1 MIKLKM
7 FDESRISK
15 SMLSL
20 TGILFALY
28 IITGLLDSYNFSIP
42 AIGNIFYLGA
52 ALGLL
57 AAGQT
62 ICMLT
67 GGIDL
72 SLAMI
77 ATGAAF
83 IVSVKS
89 SSGLLVA
96 LSLALLYCI
105 VIGAINGLAVG
116 LLGMN
121 PLIMTLGMN
130 AVLIGVF
137 TVGVTTFLQGSSTVP
152 EVLVTLSTA
161 SIIDTSGWV
170 FESATADPR
179 SWPFFASIVDTL
191 SWPFFIWLLV
201 SLIVLF
207 ILARTGLGRLI
218 YAIGDNA
225 QSARLAGVK
234 VWQVQV
240 TTYVMCAILGGI
252 GGIILGGQSGAV
264 ALSLANSFLLPS
276 VAAVVIGGTSI
287 MGGIGGYKGTM
298 MGTLILTLLS
308 SLLTTINSTEAVKQ
322 MIYGAIV
329 LATCLDLRKNIL
341 RTS

>member
-7 FDESRISK
+7 FNESRISK

-20 TGILFALY
+20 IGILFALY

-42 AIGNIFYLGA
+42 AIGNVFYLGA

-89 SSGLLVA
+89 SSGLPIA

-105 VIGAINGLAVG
+105 VIGAINGLAIG

-152 EVLVTLSTA
+152 EVLVTLSTS
-161 SIIDTSGWV
+161 SIIDTSTWV

-179 SWPFFASIVDTL
+179 SWPFVASIIDTL

-201 SLIVLF
+201 SVIVLF

-287 MGGIGGYKGTM
+287 MGGLGGYKGTM

-308 SLLTTINSTEAVKQ
+308 SLLTTVNSSEAVKQ

-329 LATCLDLRKNIL
+329 LALAWTYAKISEN
-341 RTS
+341 S

>member
-7 FDESRISK
+7 FNESRISK

-20 TGILFALY
+20 IGILFALY

-42 AIGNIFYLGA
+42 AIGNVFYLGA

-89 SSGLLVA
+89 SSGLPIA
-96 LSLALLYCI
+96 LTLALLYCI
-105 VIGAINGLAVG
+105 VIGAINGLAIG

-152 EVLVTLSTA
+152 EVLVTLSTS
-161 SIIDTSGWV
+161 SIIDTSTWV

-179 SWPFFASIVDTL
+179 SWPFVASIVDTL

-201 SLIVLF
+201 SVIVLF

-287 MGGIGGYKGTM
+287 MGGLGGYKGTM

-308 SLLTTINSTEAVKQ
+308 SLLTTVNSSEAVKQ

-329 LATCLDLRKNIL
+329 LALAWTYAKISEN
-341 RTS
+341 S

>member
-89 SSGLLVA
+89 SSGLVVA

-179 SWPFFASIVDTL
+179 SWPFVASIVDTL

-308 SLLTTINSTEAVKQ
+308 SLLTTINSSEAVKQ

-329 LATCLDLRKNIL
+329 LALAWTYAKISEN
-341 RTS
+341 S

>member
-7 FDESRISK
+7 FNESRISK

-20 TGILFALY
+20 IGILFALY

-42 AIGNIFYLGA
+42 AIGNVFYLGA

-96 LSLALLYCI
+96 LTLALLYCI
-105 VIGAINGLAVG
+105 VIGAINGLAIG

-152 EVLVTLSTA
+152 EVLVTLSTS
-161 SIIDTSGWV
+161 SIIDTSTWV

-179 SWPFFASIVDTL
+179 SWPFVASIVDTL

-287 MGGIGGYKGTM
+287 MGGLGGYKGTM

-308 SLLTTINSTEAVKQ
+308 SLLTTVNSSEAVKQ

-329 LATCLDLRKNIL
+329 LALAWTYAKISEN
-341 RTS
+341 S

>member
-96 LSLALLYCI
+96 LSLALLYCV

-179 SWPFFASIVDTL
+179 SWPFVASIVDTL

-308 SLLTTINSTEAVKQ
+308 SLLTTINSSEAVKQ

-329 LATCLDLRKNIL
+329 LALAWTYAKISEN
-341 RTS
+341 S

>member
-7 FDESRISK
+7 FNESRISK

-20 TGILFALY
+20 IGILFALY

-42 AIGNIFYLGA
+42 AIGNVFYLGA

-89 SSGLLVA
+89 SSGLPIA

-105 VIGAINGLAVG
+105 VIGAINGLAIG

-152 EVLVTLSTA
+152 EVLVTLSTS
-161 SIIDTSGWV
+161 SIIDTSTWV

-179 SWPFFASIVDTL
+179 SWPFVASIVDTL

-207 ILARTGLGRLI
+207 ILTRTGLGRLI

-234 VWQVQV
+234 VWKVQV

-287 MGGIGGYKGTM
+287 MGGLGGYKGTM

-308 SLLTTINSTEAVKQ
+308 SLLTTVNSSEAVKQ

-329 LATCLDLRKNIL
+329 LALAWTYAKISEN
-341 RTS
+341 S

>member
-1 MIKLKM
+1 MIKLKT

-28 IITGLLDSYNFSIP
+28 IITGLLDPYNFSIP

-89 SSGLLVA
+89 SSGLVVA

-152 EVLVTLSTA
+152 EALVTLSTA

-179 SWPFFASIVDTL
+179 SWPFVASIVDTL

-308 SLLTTINSTEAVKQ
+308 SLLTTINSSEAVKQ

-329 LATCLDLRKNIL
+329 LALAWTYAKISEN
-341 RTS
+341 S

>member
-1 MIKLKM
+1 MSTIKKLDQK
-7 FDESRISK
+7 RISK

-20 TGILFALY
+20 IGIFFALY
-28 IITGLLDSYNFSIP
+28 IITGLLDPYNFSIP
-42 AIGNIFYLGA
+42 AIGNIFYLAA

-83 IVSVKS
+83 IVSVKA
-89 SSGLLVA
+89 SSGLPIA
-96 LSLALLYCI
+96 LTFALLYCV

-152 EVLVTLSTA
+152 DLLITLSTA
-161 SIIDTSGWV
+161 SIVDTSNWIS
-170 FESATADPR
+170 ESVTGDPR
-179 SWPFFASIVDTL
+179 TWPFFVSLIDILT
-191 SWPFFIWLLV
+191 WPFFIWALV
-201 SLIVLF
+201 SAIVLI
-207 ILARTGLGRLI
+207 ILSKTGLGRLI
-218 YAIGDNA
+218 YAVGDNA
-225 QSARLAGVK
+225 NAARLAGVK
-234 VWQVQV
+234 VWQVQT
-240 TTYVMCAILGGI
+240 TTYILCAILGGM
-252 GGIILGGQSGAV
+252 GGILLGGQSGAV
-264 ALSLANSFLLPS
+264 AISLANSFLLPS
-276 VAAVVIGGTSI
+276 IAAAVIGGTSI
-287 MGGIGGYKGTM
+287 MGGIGNYKGTM

-308 SLLTTINSTEAVKQ
+308 SLLTTLNSSEAVKQ

-329 LATCLDLRKNIL
+329 LALAWTYAKI
-341 RTS
+341 SEGV

>member
-20 TGILFALY
+20 IGILFALY
-28 IITGLLDSYNFSIP
+28 IITGLLDPYNFSIP

-96 LSLALLYCI
+96 LSLALLYCV

-152 EVLVTLSTA
+152 DVLVTLSTA

-225 QSARLAGVK
+225 QSVRLAGVK

-240 TTYVMCAILGGI
+240 TTYVMCAVLGGI

-308 SLLTTINSTEAVKQ
+308 SLLTTINSSEAVKQ

-329 LATCLDLRKNIL
+329 LALAWTYAKISEN
-341 RTS
+341 S

>member
-1 MIKLKM
+1 
-7 FDESRISK
+7 
-15 SMLSL
+15 MLSL
-20 TGILFALY
+20 IGILFSLY
-28 IITGLLDSYNFSIP
+28 ILTGLLDPYNFSIP
-42 AIGNIFYLGA
+42 AIGNVFYLAA

-105 VIGAINGLAVG
+105 VIGAINGLAIG

-152 EVLVTLSTA
+152 DLLVTLSTA
-161 SIIDTSGWV
+161 SIIDTSGWIFDSV
-170 FESATADPR
+170 SADPR
-179 SWPFFASIVDTL
+179 SWPFFISIIDIL
-191 SWPFFIWLLV
+191 SWPFFVWVLI
-201 SLIVLF
+201 SAIVLF
-207 ILARTGLGRLI
+207 LLAKTGLGRLI

-225 QSARLAGVK
+225 QAAKLAGVR

-252 GGIILGGQSGAV
+252 GGILLGGQSGAV

-308 SLLTTINSTEAVKQ
+308 SLLTTINSSEAVKQ

-329 LATCLDLRKNIL
+329 LALAWTYAKISENA
-341 RTS
+341 

>member
-96 LSLALLYCI
+96 LSLALLYCV

-152 EVLVTLSTA
+152 DVLVTLSTA

-240 TTYVMCAILGGI
+240 TTYVMCAVLGGI

-308 SLLTTINSTEAVKQ
+308 SLLTTINSSEEVKQ

-329 LATCLDLRKNIL
+329 LALAWTYAKISEN
-341 RTS
+341 S

>member
-96 LSLALLYCI
+96 LSLALLYCV

-152 EVLVTLSTA
+152 DVLVTLSTA

-240 TTYVMCAILGGI
+240 TTYVMCAVLGGI

-264 ALSLANSFLLPS
+264 AISLANSFLLPS

-308 SLLTTINSTEAVKQ
+308 SLLTTINSSEAVKQ

-329 LATCLDLRKNIL
+329 LALAWTYAKISEN
-341 RTS
+341 S

>member
-28 IITGLLDSYNFSIP
+28 IITGLLDPYNFSIP

-152 EVLVTLSTA
+152 EALVTLSTA

-179 SWPFFASIVDTL
+179 SWPFVASIVDTL

-308 SLLTTINSTEAVKQ
+308 SLLTTINSSEAVKQ

-329 LATCLDLRKNIL
+329 LALAWTYAKISEN
-341 RTS
+341 S

>member
-1 MIKLKM
+1 
-7 FDESRISK
+7 
-15 SMLSL
+15 MLSL
-20 TGILFALY
+20 IGILFSLY
-28 IITGLLDSYNFSIP
+28 ILTGLLDPYNFSIP
-42 AIGNIFYLGA
+42 AIGNVFYLAA

-105 VIGAINGLAVG
+105 VIGAINGLAIG
-116 LLGMN
+116 LLGIN

-152 EVLVTLSTA
+152 DLLVTLSTA
-161 SIIDTSGWV
+161 SIIDTSGWIFDSV
-170 FESATADPR
+170 SADPR
-179 SWPFFASIVDTL
+179 SWPFFTSIIDIL
-191 SWPFFIWLLV
+191 SWPFFVWVLI
-201 SLIVLF
+201 SAIVLF
-207 ILARTGLGRLI
+207 LLAKTGLGRLI

-225 QSARLAGVK
+225 QAAKLAGVR

-252 GGIILGGQSGAV
+252 GGILLGGQSGAV

-308 SLLTTINSTEAVKQ
+308 SLLTTINSSEAVKQ

-329 LATCLDLRKNIL
+329 LALAWTYAKISENA
-341 RTS
+341 

>member
-28 IITGLLDSYNFSIP
+28 IITGLLDSYNFSIT

-96 LSLALLYCI
+96 LSLALLYCV

-152 EVLVTLSTA
+152 EALVTLSTA

-179 SWPFFASIVDTL
+179 SWPFVASIVDTL

-240 TTYVMCAILGGI
+240 TTYVMCAVLGGI

-308 SLLTTINSTEAVKQ
+308 SLLTTINSSEAVKQ

-329 LATCLDLRKNIL
+329 LALAWTYAKISEN
-341 RTS
+341 S

>member
-179 SWPFFASIVDTL
+179 SWPFVASIVDTL

-308 SLLTTINSTEAVKQ
+308 SLLTTINSSEAVKQ

-329 LATCLDLRKNIL
+329 LALAWTYAKISEN
-341 RTS
+341 S

>member
-96 LSLALLYCI
+96 LSLALLYCV

-152 EVLVTLSTA
+152 EALVTLSTA

-218 YAIGDNA
+218 YAIGDSA

-240 TTYVMCAILGGI
+240 TTYVMCAVLGGI

-308 SLLTTINSTEAVKQ
+308 SLLTTINSSEAVKQ

-329 LATCLDLRKNIL
+329 LALAWTYAKISEN
-341 RTS
+341 S